1 MGDSGL
7 TSAAAARGERWLAA
21 VETLALLALGAVLMN
36 YFYAASV
43 RTPGGEVGAPE
54 YDSFYHIRMAA
65 LLLER
70 GILTEFPWLR
80 FVYFREQGDAF
91 VSHHF
96 GFHVLLAPFVY
107 VSQQLTGDALA
118 GGRWATSAFFGANLA
133 LFNLLLRAARVPHR
147 ALWIALFLLLPDQF
161 LSRHGYVRAIGA
173 SLMFMQLL
181 ILMLSLRRYF
191 WAALVLAAYVHL
203 YLGAVMFGPLI
214 VALFAL
220 AQVAGPRGDREI
232 PWRMTIICA
241 SGWLLGVL
249 TYPYVGGMWE
259 FLKLQVFGTGL
270 SPDISVGREWLP
282 YTDPWFLFRMAATV
296 FCVWTAVLCVRAR
309 FGPPLDARETAL
321 LLLQF
326 AFLLLTLKARRFI
339 EYWPPLC
346 LLSAAFM
353 AAPPLRAIAES
364 WRQSSELVRAALPI
378 GLLAAGVALLMQANG
393 NDERSRVLIAEW
405 RAFVPLIGLLLVIP
419 LTRIWLLDE
428 GGTPRATYT
437 PTRLA
442 APALLSIAFCVVLGL
457 LALRALGPDGPAGR
471 LRIPSAGWMAAAA
484 LVFAVPLLTRA
495 LAGARAPS
503 AATAVPRT
511 ATVLAGALV
520 LVAGVAAGGNRA
532 FADVASTLRCN
543 YDLADIRA
551 AMDYLKEHSKPG
563 DVVFTD
569 DWDVFPVYFYH
580 NTHNHYIVGLDPKFT
595 HQRRPDLWERYVKI
609 SRGQTPAT
617 VRVNMPAHNSQTVSE
632 QNIPVELSDIREHFG
647 ARFVIADRD
656 HTRLSAALAE
666 APELAELVFPAG
678 GYEKNRS
685 KPYLIFRVRDA
696 NEAKPAPPK
705 PDADGR
711 LALSALR
718 PVRVEQGW
726 GDLRFDRSVDGNL
739 MRVRG
744 KLYRRG
750 LGTHAPSRIEFEVP
764 AGATEFQAGAGI
776 DDESGGNGSV
786 RVRVLLDGAVAYESP
801 EIRGNQPAALIKLPL
816 GTARQLTLEA
826 DTTSDGKSS
835 DHVDWVDAYFV
846 IPSAASAPA
855 SRS

>member
-1 MGDSGL
+1 MRDSV
-7 TSAAAARGERWLAA
+7 TNAATPRGERWLAA
-21 VETLALLALGAVLMN
+21 VESLALLALGVVLMN

-43 RTPGGEVGAPE
+43 RTAGGEVGAPE

-80 FVYFREQGDAF
+80 FVYFREHGDAF

-133 LFNLLLRAARVPHR
+133 LFNLLLRSARVPHR

-181 ILMLSLRRYF
+181 ILMLSLRRYV

-220 AQVAGPRGDREI
+220 AQVAGPRSDREI
-232 PWRMTIICA
+232 PWRMTIVCA
-241 SGWLLGVL
+241 SGGLLGVL
-249 TYPYVGGMWE
+249 TYPYAGGMWE
-259 FLKLQVFGTGL
+259 FLKLQVFGSGL

-296 FCVWTAVLCVRAR
+296 FCVWTTVLCVRAR

-346 LLSAAFM
+346 LLSAAYM

-364 WRQSSELVRAALPI
+364 WRQVGELLRPALPI
-378 GLLAAGVALLMQANG
+378 GLLTVGVALLVQLHGDAEN
-393 NDERSRVLIAEW
+393 RVLLAEW

-419 LTRIWLLDE
+419 LTRIWLLEDD
-428 GGTPRATYT
+428 GAPRVPRT

-442 APALLSIAFCVVLGL
+442 APALLSIGFCAVLAL
-457 LALRALGPDGPAGR
+457 LALRALGTDGPAGR

-495 LAGARAPS
+495 LAGGGGPR
-503 AATAVPRT
+503 AATAIPRT

-520 LVAGVAAGGNRA
+520 LVAGVAGGGNRA
-532 FADVASTLRCN
+532 FAAVASTLRCN
-543 YDLADIRA
+543 YDLSEIRA
-551 AMDYLKEHSKPG
+551 AMDYLKKHSKPG

-617 VRVNMPAHNSQTVSE
+617 VRVNMPDPNSQTVSE

-656 HTRLSAALAE
+656 HTRLSAVLAE
-666 APELAELVFPAG
+666 APEFAELVFPEG

-685 KPYLIFRVRDA
+685 APYLIFRVRDKD
-696 NEAKPAPPK
+696 EARPAPPQ

-750 LGTHAPSRIEFEVP
+750 LGTHAPSRIEFEIP
-764 AGATEFQAGAGI
+764 TGATEFQAGAGI
-776 DDESGGNGSV
+776 DDETGGNGSV
-786 RVRVLLDGAVAYESP
+786 RVRVKLDGAVAYESP
-801 EIRGNQPAALIKLPL
+801 EIRGNQPAVLIKLPL

-826 DTTSDGKSS
+826 DATGDGKSS

-846 IPSAASAPA
+846 IPSAASAPED
-855 SRS
+855 RP